1 MKLERP
7 VLPKPARY
15 VLPTESAEHFESER
29 LAFESAIKPRDK
41 IEQMHVE
48 DISYYNL
55 KTSQRRHS
63 LACDPYRTPLAAN
76 STAP

>member
-15 VLPTESAEHFESER
+15 VLPTESAEHFESEH
-29 LAFESAIKPRDK
+29 LAFENAIKPRDK

-55 KTSQRRHS
+55 KTS
-63 LACDPYRTPLAAN
+63 
-76 STAP
+76 